1 MAQGILVS
9 VSCDEGAS
17 RRVPVNKLER
27 VTHLM
32 ARMMLGLQRGRGP
45 GTEVCARTSTLDQA
59 GIGGPE
65 RGERV
70 QNSREHKR
78 VRRPVRSAAMGA
90 SRLRKRVAMG
100 ATGLEEP
107 NSALRQ

>member
-1 MAQGILVS
+1 MS

-45 GTEVCARTSTLDQA
+45 GVLNGDEQA
-59 GIGGPE
+59 KL
-65 RGERV
+65 
-70 QNSREHKR
+70 QNGLGQRLEDYLQALEKRE
-78 VRRPVRSAAMGA
+78 
-90 SRLRKRVAMG
+90 
-100 ATGLEEP
+100 
-107 NSALRQ
+107 